1 MEKENN
7 KSWKN
12 PNFFEALKHSIDG
25 IFLVIKQERNIKIQL
40 CFALFAVIMGII
52 TKISSIEWL
61 ILVITIC
68 LVLYAELMN
77 TALENTVDLITE
89 EFNEKAKLAK
99 DISSGAVLICA
110 IMSVIVGIIIFLPK
124 LLVMINILK

>member
-1 MEKENN
+1 
-7 KSWKN
+7 
-12 PNFFEALKHSIDG
+12 
-25 IFLVIKQERNIKIQL
+25 
-40 CFALFAVIMGII
+40 MGII